1 MSKTTQNI
9 VFSFED
15 LSSKSTA
22 VKKIQKELTR
32 LGTPAQVEI
41 SEQSKRKAG
50 ITYKELTLIFEASSQ
65 MVTLGIEKT
74 GDIFEVKLNKKP
86 LPIKNQDDQKAAI
99 KEISDAV
106 LKNAPKWQKVLE
118 RRKITPAETKI
129 VTPRKKQAQIL
140 TDRKAELK
148 KAIEEA
154 TKERDALKTTND
166 QLKAQEETLKK
177 GELPLAA

>member
-1 MSKTTQNI
+1 MPKTTQHI

-22 VKKIQKELTR
+22 VKKIQKELAR

-41 SEQSKRKAG
+41 ADQTKRKAG
-50 ITYKELTLIFEASSQ
+50 ITYKELTLVFEASSQ
-65 MVTLGIEKT
+65 IVTLGIKKT

-129 VTPRKKQAQIL
+129 VTPRKKQAQVL
-140 TDRKAELK
+140 TDRKAELL
-148 KAIEEA
+148 KALEEA
-154 TKERDALKTTND
+154 KKLRDSLKATND
-166 QLKAQEETLKK
+166 QLKAQEETLMG